1 MLDKVIK
8 YLSQRKD
15 RLKEKEELVKRI
27 NVRENYFKDL
37 SDASLKRRIGE
48 YREGKYLTA
57 PYNEQMKILVDVFSI
72 VREASKRVFGM
83 RHFDVQMLGGIF
95 ITEGYIAEM
104 QTGEGK
110 TLVATCPAVYEAV
123 LGRKVH
129 IVTVNEYLAERDY
142 TKMKELYDFLGLSTG
157 LIVSRL
163 SHEERKGQYK
173 CDIVYATNSELGF
186 DYLRDNMGN
195 GDTVQGALD
204 FVLIDEADSILI
216 DEART
221 PLIIAQQAEDH
232 SSIYRRMSEIVG
244 RFKENRDF
252 TRDKDNPKMIIPQ
265 DIGTRKVEAAFGIGN
280 IYAIEHSELL
290 NAFNQ
295 ALKAHFVFTKDKDY
309 VVKNDNVEI
318 VDTFTGRILEGRRY
332 SDGLHQAIE
341 AKEGVKMKPESEVQA
356 TITYQNFFRMYNLM
370 SGMTGTAKTDEKE
383 FLSVYGIPVTVIP
396 KNKPS
401 IRIDLPDVIFHT
413 KKAKYAAVVRKV
425 KECHD
430 KGQPILVGTAS
441 IGASEDISKILNKE
455 GIPHSVLNAKHDA
468 EEAEII
474 KKAGHIGAVTI
485 ATNMA
490 GRGTDIIPEKGTE
503 EVGGLFILGT
513 DKHESRRIDN
523 QLRGRTARQ
532 GAKGETQF
540 YISLEDDLFRY
551 FGGERLREAFSK
563 LNINMDEM
571 PIESKYITKKIN
583 KCQKKVE
590 DKNFDIRKHLLEYDD
605 VMNEQRLVMYKQRRQ
620 ILEANRDFIV
630 RNIEQFVRESVT
642 KNVLDIYASPD
653 KYPEEWDLEGL
664 GKAASERYGLQEV
677 VTAEEMTDL
686 TKDELDDFVIARMMN
701 VIGLKEGILGEE
713 IFTNLIKTTLLR
725 ILDKLWTEEI
735 TALTSLREGIGLQ
748 GYGQI
753 NPLVKYKTEAYDMF
767 VEMENRIKERIVFFV
782 LSFQIRF
789 SR

>member
-295 ALKAHFVFTKDKDY
+295 ALKA
-309 VVKNDNVEI
+309 
-318 VDTFTGRILEGRRY
+318 RR
-332 SDGLHQAIE
+332 S
-341 AKEGVKMKPESEVQA
+341 
-356 TITYQNFFRMYNLM
+356 
-370 SGMTGTAKTDEKE
+370 
-383 FLSVYGIPVTVIP
+383 
-396 KNKPS
+396 
-401 IRIDLPDVIFHT
+401 
-413 KKAKYAAVVRKV
+413 
-425 KECHD
+425 
-430 KGQPILVGTAS
+430 
-441 IGASEDISKILNKE
+441 
-455 GIPHSVLNAKHDA
+455 
-468 EEAEII
+468 
-474 KKAGHIGAVTI
+474 
-485 ATNMA
+485 
-490 GRGTDIIPEKGTE
+490 
-503 EVGGLFILGT
+503 
-513 DKHESRRIDN
+513 
-523 QLRGRTARQ
+523 
-532 GAKGETQF
+532 
-540 YISLEDDLFRY
+540 
-551 FGGERLREAFSK
+551 
-563 LNINMDEM
+563 
-571 PIESKYITKKIN
+571 
-583 KCQKKVE
+583 
-590 DKNFDIRKHLLEYDD
+590 
-605 VMNEQRLVMYKQRRQ
+605 
-620 ILEANRDFIV
+620 
-630 RNIEQFVRESVT
+630 
-642 KNVLDIYASPD
+642 
-653 KYPEEWDLEGL
+653 
-664 GKAASERYGLQEV
+664 
-677 VTAEEMTDL
+677 
-686 TKDELDDFVIARMMN
+686 KDETRKRSTGDNHIS
-701 VIGLKEGILGEE
+701 E
-713 IFTNLIKTTLLR
+713 LLPHVQPHVGHDR
-725 ILDKLWTEEI
+725 HSKD
-735 TALTSLREGIGLQ
+735 R
-748 GYGQI
+748 
-753 NPLVKYKTEAYDMF
+753 
-767 VEMENRIKERIVFFV
+767 
-782 LSFQIRF
+782 
-789 SR
+789 